1 MRTEPRGESQH
12 PGVSMKPGRAGG
24 NSTERS
30 MLGPQG
36 TRSASPPFLPA
47 WGQILNKHSN
57 QVWASCA
64 SSGAF
69 ADGDASMS
77 AKAAAATTKPGVG
90 YVAQELLCFLE
101 LLLQPTHRF
110 VCVEWSKNVNVSTAS
125 V

>member
-1 MRTEPRGESQH
+1 MVTAQSDPCW
-12 PGVSMKPGRAGG
+12 GRRAQ
-24 NSTERS
+24 EV
-30 MLGPQG
+30 
-36 TRSASPPFLPA
+36 LP
-47 WGQILNKHSN
+47 LP
-57 QVWASCA
+57 
-64 SSGAF
+64 SSLPGAF